1 MATAVVI
8 LSVVLL
14 ILWGTV
20 SNHPQLRQHPARW
33 LRRTPLVKWVQ
44 ALCAAQRKKSRR
56 LDLEILWPACLKGA
70 RENYQQDQDKAL
82 AHAKAAFFLHVAMDP
97 AWTQD
102 ADKLTLM
109 RFVDS
114 LEEQVTDYE
123 PL

>member
-20 SNHPQLRQHPARW
+20 SDQ
-33 LRRTPLVKWVQ
+33 PLQWVQ
-44 ALCAAQRKKSRR
+44 ALGRTQRKKSRR
-56 LDLEILWPACLKGA
+56 LDLEILWPACLEGA
-70 RENYQQDQDKAL
+70 RENYRQDQDLVL
-82 AHAKAAFFLHVAMDP
+82 AHAKAVFYLCVAADP

-102 ADKLTLM
+102 ADEPTLM
-109 RFVDS
+109 RFVDN